1 MTEFPPL
8 DPAVLDELRTH
19 VGAAVVARVI
29 EQFSLDVAQ
38 RLAKMPTLAPAQMSR
53 EAHGLKGS
61 ALEVGA
67 TALSKAA
74 HRLEREAVAMSADAR
89 KDAIDELGR
98 LAQAA
103 LDALAAGPS
112 KTA

>member
-1 MTEFPPL
+1 MTDISPI
-8 DPAVLDELRTH
+8 DPSVLDELRRH
-19 VGAAVVARVI
+19 VGAAVVARVV

-38 RLAKMPTLAPAQMSR
+38 RLAKMPTLSPEDLSR

-74 HRLEREAVAMSADAR
+74 HRLEREAVALSADAR
-89 KDAIDELGR
+89 TQALDELGQ
-98 LAQAA
+98 LAAAARAA
-103 LDALAAGPS
+103 LA